1 MSLDNPVIVEAT
13 SNTVTV
19 VLNPTLSQI
28 AVVQPQVGSTVVRDN
43 VVRGP
48 EGPSGPSGA
57 LSPWTIKTA
66 NYTAVDGDRIV
77 ADTSNG
83 SFTITLPSSPIGGA
97 YVQFTDGASWSN
109 NNLTVARNGS
119 TIEGYSQDLLLNI
132 SGVTVEC
139 IYNSSQNTWEV
150 TATLGPR
157 GPQGPT
163 GPSVTGPQGPTG
175 PTGPASTD
183 PGPQGPQGPTGPTG
197 PTGDIG
203 PQGPAGFSGVAG
215 PQGPTG
221 PSGPEGSFGGITLE
235 YTFDTNTANT
245 DPGVGQL
252 KFNQTNLQLANQLYI
267 SEFADG
273 GIDVTNFLQTIDD
286 STSPIK
292 GHFKVTSRSNV
303 EAFILYT
310 ISSTVHP
317 GIYSIVNCSYVSGDT
332 DLSGILF
339 TENQNV
345 LVTFARTGDIGAP
358 GPQGPTGPTGN
369 SVFVTANSAESITSN
384 TINFVNTATITV
396 ETSNN
401 SGIVNVAFTS
411 VGGSGS
417 SLQQLNVKQV
427 FESTNALTNA
437 TGTITHDC
445 INGHIF
451 VHSTPSANFTANFTN
466 AEVVSNNATAFTLV
480 INQGATAY
488 VPTAV
493 QIANNAQTVNWQGG
507 TQPAGNPNK
516 KDVVTFSVINNNGT
530 WITLGQLTSY
540 G

>member
-1 MSLDNPVIVEAT
+1 MSLDNPTVVQAT

-19 VLNPTLSQI
+19 VLNPSLSQI

-97 YVQFTDGASWSN
+97 YVQLTDGKTWSS

-119 TIEGYSQDLLLNI
+119 TIEGFSQDLLLNI

-139 IYNSSQNTWEV
+139 IYNSSQGTWEV

-175 PTGPASTD
+175 PQGAQ
-183 PGPQGPQGPTGPTG
+183 GFQGPPGFTGN
-197 PTGDIG
+197 
-203 PQGPAGFSGVAG
+203 AG
-215 PQGPTG
+215 PQGPSG

-252 KFNQTNLQLANQLYI
+252 KFNQTNLQLANQMYI

-273 GIDVTNFLQTIDD
+273 GIDVTSFLQTIDD

-303 EAFILYT
+303 EAFLLYT

-317 GIYSIVNCSYVSGDT
+317 GVYSIVNCSYVSGDT
-332 DLSGILF
+332 NLSGILF

-345 LVTFARTGDIGAP
+345 LITFARTGDIGAP
-358 GPQGPTGPTGN
+358 GPQGPQGP
-369 SVFVTANSAESITSN
+369 
-384 TINFVNTATITV
+384 
-396 ETSNN
+396 
-401 SGIVNVAFTS
+401 SGVVW
-411 VGGSGS
+411 V
-417 SLQQLNVKQV
+417 
-427 FESTNALTNA
+427 
-437 TGTITHDC
+437 
-445 INGHIF
+445 
-451 VHSTPSANFTANFTN
+451 STPSTNVSTCNVNEMSYDANGNFYICI
-466 AEVVSNNATAFTLV
+466 S
-480 INQGATAY
+480 
-488 VPTAV
+488 
-493 QIANNAQTVNWQGG
+493 
-507 TQPAGNPNK
+507 PN
-516 KDVVTFSVINNNGT
+516 T
-530 WITLGQLTSY
+530 WSKIDGSTIW
-540 G
+540 

>member
-1 MSLDNPVIVEAT
+1 MSLENPTVVQAT

-28 AVVQPQVGSTVVRDN
+28 AVVQPQTGSTIVRDS
-43 VVRGP
+43 VIRGP

-57 LSPWTIKTA
+57 LSPWKIKTS
-66 NYTAVDGDRIV
+66 NYSASDGERIV
-77 ADTSNG
+77 ADTTNG
-83 SFTITLPSSPIGGA
+83 PFTITLPSNPVGGA
-97 YVQFTDGASWSN
+97 YLQFTDGGNWAN
-109 NNLTVARNGS
+109 NNLTIDRNGS
-119 TIEGYSQDLLLNI
+119 TIEGSTQNLLLNVA
-132 SGVTVEC
+132 GVTVEC

-150 TATLGPR
+150 TATLGAR
-157 GPQGPT
+157 
-163 GPSVTGPQGPTG
+163 GPTG
-175 PTGPASTD
+175 PTGPSIT
-183 PGPQGPQGPTGPTG
+183 GPQGPIGPSGAQGFQGPP
-197 PTGDIG
+197 
-203 PQGPAGFSGVAG
+203 GFAGVAG
-215 PQGPTG
+215 PQGPQG

-235 YTFDTNTANT
+235 YKFVTNTANT
-245 DPGVGQL
+245 DPGTGKL
-252 KFNQTNLQLANQLYI
+252 KFNETNLQLANQLYI
-267 SEFADG
+267 SELADG
-273 GIDVTNFLQTIDD
+273 GIDVGSFLQTIDD

-292 GHFKVTSRSNV
+292 GHFKVTARSNV
-303 EAFILYT
+303 EAFLLYT

-317 GIYSIVNCSYVSGDT
+317 GIYSIVDCSYVSGDT
-332 DLSGILF
+332 NLLGILF
-339 TENQNV
+339 TENQDV
-345 LVTFARTGDIGAP
+345 LITFARTGDIGPP
-358 GPQGPTGPTGN
+358 GPQGPTGALGPQGPTGPIGN
-369 SVFVTANSAESITSN
+369 SVFVTANSAELITSN
-384 TINFVNTATITV
+384 TINFVNTATVTV
-396 ETSNN
+396 ATSNN

-411 VGGSGS
+411 VGGGGS

-427 FESTNALTNA
+427 FESTNALANA

>member
-1 MSLDNPVIVEAT
+1 MSLDNPTVVQAT

-19 VLNPTLSQI
+19 VLNPSLSQI

-48 EGPSGPSGA
+48 AGPAGPSGA
-57 LSPWTIKTA
+57 LNPWTIKTA

-83 SFTITLPSSPIGGA
+83 TFTITLPASPVGGA
-97 YVQFTDGASWSN
+97 YVQLTDGKSWSA

-139 IYNSSQNTWEV
+139 IYNSSQSTWEI

-163 GPSVTGPQGPTG
+163 GPT
-175 PTGPASTD
+175 
-183 PGPQGPQGPTGPTG
+183 GPQGPQGPQGLTGV
-197 PTGDIG
+197 
-203 PQGPAGFSGVAG
+203 QGPPGFTGNAG
-215 PQGPTG
+215 PQGPQG

-273 GIDVTNFLQTIDD
+273 GIDVTTFLTTIDD

-292 GHFKVTSRSNV
+292 GHFKVTARSNV
-303 EAFILYT
+303 EAFLLFT
-310 ISSTVHP
+310 ISGASHP
-317 GIYSIVNCSYVSGDT
+317 GIYSVVDCSYVSGDT
-332 DLSGILF
+332 NLSGTLF

-345 LVTFARTGDIGAP
+345 LITFARTGDIGAAGP
-358 GPQGPTGPTGN
+358 AGPQGPQGPNGVIWVSTP
-369 SVFVTANSAESITSN
+369 ASN
-384 TINFVNTATITV
+384 V
-396 ETSNN
+396 
-401 SGIVNVAFTS
+401 S
-411 VGGSGS
+411 VGNINDISYDASGNLYVCVS
-417 SLQQLNVKQV
+417 PNTWSKI
-427 FESTNALTNA
+427 
-437 TGTITHDC
+437 TGT
-445 INGHIF
+445 
-451 VHSTPSANFTANFTN
+451 
-466 AEVVSNNATAFTLV
+466 L
-480 INQGATAY
+480 
-488 VPTAV
+488 
-493 QIANNAQTVNWQGG
+493 NW
-507 TQPAGNPNK
+507 
-516 KDVVTFSVINNNGT
+516 
-530 WITLGQLTSY
+530 
-540 G
+540 